1 MRSIL
6 LLFSIVAFAVQ
17 GQKNVFL
24 KISPKVN
31 GADLVLGTN
40 YTDFQGV
47 DFNLDHFNYYLSG
60 LRITHDGGQ
69 LLDMSQEVYLVKPDA
84 HDLYLGFLDVTS
96 IESVQ
101 FNIGVP
107 ANLNTASGPDAID
120 ISLYPS
126 DHPLSFQEPSMYW
139 GWSAGYMFLVSGGYA
154 DSNADG
160 IADAYFELHNLGGHN
175 YTETPVI
182 PIVQTNVGND
192 QIDVY
197 MDCNI
202 EQWLKS
208 VPIETIGI
216 MHGSLSY
223 NESSMY
229 NVTTEPVFTQP
240 VNAGTTH
247 LNSLNSE
254 IYYSTGMVYWKNMPA
269 EGFVVL
275 CDMTGK
281 ELLHKAI
288 GEEDGSL
295 NLGDIPSGIYLF
307 QVFDASERT
316 VKAIKLFH

>member
-1 MRSIL
+1 MRRFL
-6 LLFSIVAFAVQ
+6 LLCSCVSFMAQA
-17 GQKNVFL
+17 QKNVFL

-31 GADLVLGTN
+31 GADMVIGTN
-40 YTDFQGV
+40 YTDLQGV
-47 DFNLDHFNYYLSG
+47 EFNLDHFNYYLSG

-69 LLDMSQEVYLVKPDA
+69 IVDMSQEVFLVKPDV
-84 HDLYLGFLDVTS
+84 HDLYLGFLNVTT

-175 YTETPVI
+175 YVETPNI

-192 QIDVY
+192 QIDIY

-202 EQWLKS
+202 ERWLKN
-208 VPIETIGI
+208 VPVETIGI

-229 NVTTEPVFTQP
+229 NVTTESVFTQP
-240 VNAGTTH
+240 LNAESVE
-247 LNSLNSE
+247 LNSSNSE
-254 IYYSTGMVYWKNMPA
+254 IYYSSGMVFWKNMPSGSTA
-269 EGFVVL
+269 VL

-281 ELLHKAI
+281 TVMNETIALK
-288 GEEDGSL
+288 DGSMSI
-295 NLGDIPSGIYLF
+295 DEISGGVYLF
-307 QVFDASERT
+307 YVLDASGVS
-316 VKAIKLFH
+316 VKTIKLFH